1 MNREALSTSR
11 HFTARAMVVLAIV
24 LVCTLASFDA
34 GAAIAQTSTP
44 KPGPTLIAT
53 PIGGPSA
60 VVTTGRL
67 NARTGPGPGYAV
79 AGTVSQGDILL
90 LLGRTTNNAWVKA
103 RLPGGTV
110 EGWFS
115 TYYIDADVLISSLPA
130 LAVADPWA
138 LVTMPRLNVRS
149 GPGVAYSVLLSVP
162 KGRLITLIGRTSNNT
177 YANVVAD
184 GVEGWVSTLYIKA
197 SAPISRLPVTWV
209 EPTAVPGVI
218 STATPGPAL
227 TATPGATP
235 TAGVGATAVPVGPS
249 AVITTGQLNVRPG
262 PGPGYGVV
270 GTVSHWETVDLV
282 GRTGDLAWV
291 KIEVPGTEITGWISS
306 RYIKANV
313 LISSLP
319 VLMQTPPW
327 AVVTTGTLNVRSG
340 PGSEF
345 TVLTTVPQGRMV
357 TLIGRTANNSWV
369 QVVANGVEGWVTTL
383 HIKPSSPVSYLPIA
397 E

>member
-1 MNREALSTSR
+1 MNRETLSTSR
-11 HFTARAMVVLAIV
+11 RFTTGAMIVLAIV
-24 LVCTLASFDA
+24 SVGILSGFSAELAVANAPQLV
-34 GAAIAQTSTP
+34 
-44 KPGPTLIAT
+44 PTLIAT

-103 RLPGGTV
+103 ELPGRTV

-115 TYYIDADVLISSLPA
+115 TYYIDADVPISSLPV

-138 LVTMPRLNVRS
+138 VVTAPRLNVRS
-149 GPGVAYSVLLSVP
+149 GPGSSYSVLTTVP
-162 KGRLITLIGRTSNNT
+162 QGRLITLIGRTANNA
-177 YANVVAD
+177 YANVLAD
-184 GVEGWVSTLYIKA
+184 GIEGWVSTYYIRA
-197 SAPISRLPVTWV
+197 GSPISSLPVTWV
-209 EPTAVPGVI
+209 QPTAEPGVAPTSI
-218 STATPGPAL
+218 PATAQPA
-227 TATPGATP
+227 AP
-235 TAGVGATAVPVGPS
+235 TAEVSATAVPVGPS
-249 AVITTGQLNVRPG
+249 AVITAGQLNVRTG
-262 PGPGYGVV
+262 PGPGYGIVA
-270 GTVSHWETVDLV
+270 TLNQWETVDLV
-282 GRTGDLAWV
+282 GRTSNLAWV
-291 KIEVPGTEITGWISS
+291 KIEISGTEMTGWISS

-319 VLMQTPPW
+319 ILMDMPPW

-345 TVLTTVPQGRMV
+345 TVLTTVPQGRMI
-357 TLIGRTANNSWV
+357 TLIGRTADNSWV
-369 QVVANGVEGWVTTL
+369 KVVANGVEGWVTTL
-383 HIKPSSPVSYLPIA
+383 HVKPSSPVSYLPIA

>member
-1 MNREALSTSR
+1 MI
-11 HFTARAMVVLAIV
+11 VLAIV
-24 LVCTLASFDA
+24 LIGTLSGFSAELAVASA
-34 GAAIAQTSTP
+34 PQLA
-44 KPGPTLIAT
+44 PTLIAT

-103 RLPGGTV
+103 RLPDAKT
-110 EGWFS
+110 EGWF
-115 TYYIDADVLISSLPA
+115 TTLYVDADVPISSLPV

-138 LVTMPRLNVRS
+138 TVTIPLLNVRS
-149 GPGVAYSVLLSVP
+149 GPGSSFSVLTTVP
-162 KGRLITLIGRTSNNT
+162 KAKLITLVGRTANNAFAEILT
-177 YANVVAD
+177 D
-184 GVEGWVSTLYIKA
+184 GLKGWVSTFYIKA
-197 SAPISRLPVTWV
+197 SAPISSLPVTWTQ
-209 EPTAVPGVI
+209 P
-218 STATPGPAL
+218 
-227 TATPGATP
+227 TATPGAAP
-235 TAGVGATAVPVGPS
+235 TALAKTATPSAGPTKIPTTATPASPS
-249 AVITTGQLNVRPG
+249 AVITTGKLNVRTG

-270 GTVSHWETVDLV
+270 ATLDQWQTVDLV

-291 KIEVPGTEITGWISS
+291 KIGVPGTTTTGWISS
-306 RYIKANV
+306 RYIKPNV

-319 VLMQTPPW
+319 ILMQTPPW

-345 TVLTTVPQGRMV
+345 SVLTTVLQGRMI

-369 QVVANGVEGWVTTL
+369 KVVANGVEGWVTTL
-383 HIKPSSPVSYLPIA
+383 HIKPSSPVSGLPIA
-397 E
+397 DE